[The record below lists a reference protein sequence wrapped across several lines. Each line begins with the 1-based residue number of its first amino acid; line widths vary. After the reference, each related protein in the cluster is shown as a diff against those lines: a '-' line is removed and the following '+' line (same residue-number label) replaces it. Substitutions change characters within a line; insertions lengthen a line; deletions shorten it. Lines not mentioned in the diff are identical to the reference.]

1 MDDTILRVDNLSKVF
16 HPAHG
21 QPVQALKEV
30 SFQIRRGE
38 IFSLVG
44 ESGSGKSTTGRCVI
58 GLESPS
64 SGTISFSGR
73 QMQII
78 FQDAVSA
85 LSPRLTIGQS
95 VMEPLNIHRIGSR
108 SSRKKK
114 AFELLRLVRLDESSF
129 YRLPS
134 DYSGG
139 QQQRA
144 CIARALALEPDL
156 IIADEPVAS
165 LDVSIQAQII
175 GLFQKLRQERG
186 TAFLFIAH
194 DLSLVRRIS
203 NTIGVMR
210 GGVLVEIGPAEQVYR
225 HPAHPYTQSLIR
237 AIPLPDP
244 TLRRR
249 SASAPGDPG

>member
-1 MDDTILRVDNLSKVF
+1 MSDVILRVENLSKAF
-16 HPAHG
+16 HSAHG
-21 QPVQALKEV
+21 PSVQALNGI
-30 SFQIRRGE
+30 SFQIHRGE

-58 GLESPS
+58 GLETPS
-64 SGTISFSGR
+64 SGSVVFLGR

-78 FQDAVSA
+78 FQDAVFA

-95 VMEPLNIHRIGSR
+95 VMEPLHIHRIGSR

-114 AFELLRLVRLDESSF
+114 AFELLQMVGLDENCF

-144 CIARALALEPDL
+144 GIARALALEPDL

-165 LDVSIQAQII
+165 LDVSIQAQMI

-194 DLSLVRRIS
+194 DLSLVRQIS
-203 NTIGVMR
+203 DTIGVMKD
-210 GGVLVEIGPAEQVYR
+210 GALVETGPAGQLYQRPE
-225 HPAHPYTQSLIR
+225 HPYTQELIR

-244 TLRRR
+244 SLRPR
-249 SASAPGDPG
+249 